1 MAEYYLRRASDV
13 LLAGLCYDSGMHRR
27 TLAVFGHLACWTVSA
42 GAIQLTLDRRAIEEA
57 IYIGQSRIESERT
70 RFHAPYRVR
79 VAQPPID
86 WIDVITPFHRVELAA
101 EMNARS
107 GRRQFGQQE
116 ALEALGD
123 VPNQVDL
130 LIEMT
135 FHPLNTFAA
144 VPSYQVEVILPGG
157 RRLTPRRL
165 DRFPR
170 FGPRPESPGPA
181 LPTPNAGSVFGGG
194 QPVLGGTMVAALDG
208 SALDPRQ
215 RVDVV
220 VMDGKT
226 AVART
231 AVDLANMR

>member
-1 MAEYYLRRASDV
+1 MAEYYPGGSQAFRV
-13 LLAGLCYDSGMHRR
+13 CLCYDFSMTRQ
-27 TLAVFGHLACWTVSA
+27 TTAAIVCMVVFAVVPAS
-42 GAIQLTLDRRAIEEA
+42 AIQLMLDRRALEEA

-70 RFHAPYRVR
+70 RFHVPYRVR

-107 GRRQFGQQE
+107 GRRQFGQRE
-116 ALEALGD
+116 ALETLGS
-123 VPNQVDL
+123 VPEQIDL

-135 FHPLNTFAA
+135 FHPLNTFVA

-157 RRLTPRRL
+157 RRLATRRIDRYPRS
-165 DRFPR
+165 
-170 FGPRPESPGPA
+170 GPRPESPGPA
-181 LPTPNAGSVFGGG
+181 LPVPNASPVFGGG
-194 QPVLGGTMVAALDG
+194 QPVVGGTMVAVLDG
-208 SALDPRQ
+208 SMLDPKQ

-226 AVART
+226 ELART
-231 AVDLANMR
+231 AVDLGKMR